1 MSEETTDLIS
11 VTQAA
16 ERLGLSRKRV
26 FEFIQDQRLPA
37 VKVGSAYVIKTA
49 DLEFVKERTTGRP
62 LSTNPSKAALA
73 KRRQREQANKQS

>member
-1 MSEETTDLIS
+1 MNEETKDLIS

-26 FEFIQDQRLPA
+26 FEFIRDQRLPA

-49 DLEFVKERTTGRP
+49 DLELVKERKTGRP
-62 LSTNPSKAALA
+62 PLENPSKAALA
-73 KRRQREQANKQS
+73 KRRQRERKSE